1 MAEMA
6 EALGESADA
15 AKYSSML
22 AAGRKAYHA
31 HFFNTTSQQYSAGSQ
46 CSCMMALFIGAVP
59 EALEATVLK
68 TMVDDIQSSKGLGAL
83 PKGSKNHINTGII
96 GTTFML
102 DTLTQF
108 GRADVG
114 IATLLNDSYPS
125 FGHMISQGATTLWEA
140 CKNPDADAFSIRSR
154 LLPR

>member
-1 MAEMA
+1 M
-6 EALGESADA
+6 
-15 AKYSSML
+15 
-22 AAGRKAYHA
+22 
-31 HFFNTTSQQYSAGSQ
+31 
-46 CSCMMALFIGAVP
+46 P